1 MRVHRQLGG
10 LHMSNFNDLVGEQLK
25 TMDKL
30 LFIQSEIERC
40 QEIEAQ
46 ILELQKETELKTIQ
60 EEIKRMQEDL
70 AQIHD
75 IFQQQTEEVIRSYQG
90 KIHQT
95 V

>member
-1 MRVHRQLGG
+1 
-10 LHMSNFNDLVGEQLK
+10 MSNFNDLVGEQLK

-40 QEIEAQ
+40 QEIETQ

-60 EEIKRMQEDL
+60 EEIRRMHEEL
-70 AQIHD
+70 AQIHEL
-75 IFQQQTEEVIRSYQG
+75 FQQQTEEVIRSYQE

>member
-1 MRVHRQLGG
+1 M
-10 LHMSNFNDLVGEQLK
+10 MSNFNALVSEQLK

-40 QEIEAQ
+40 QELEKQ
-46 ILELQKETELKTIQ
+46 ILELQKKTELQPIQ
-60 EEIKRMQEDL
+60 EEIKRMQDEL
-70 AQIHD
+70 TQIHD
-75 IFQQQTEEVIRSYQG
+75 LFQQQTEEVIRSYQG

>member
-1 MRVHRQLGG
+1 M
-10 LHMSNFNDLVGEQLK
+10 MSNFNALVGEQLK

-40 QEIEAQ
+40 QELEKQ
-46 ILELQKETELKTIQ
+46 ILELQKETELQPIQ
-60 EEIKRMQEDL
+60 EEIKRMQDEL
-70 AQIHD
+70 TQIHD
-75 IFQQQTEEVIRSYQG
+75 LFQQQTEEVIRSYQG

>member
-1 MRVHRQLGG
+1 
-10 LHMSNFNDLVGEQLK
+10 MSNFNDLVGEQLK

-46 ILELQKETELKTIQ
+46 ILELQKETELEMIQ
-60 EEIKRMQEDL
+60 EEIKRMQEEL
-70 AQIHD
+70 MQIHD
-75 IFQQQTEEVIRSYQG
+75 LFQKQTEEVIQSYQG
-90 KIHQT
+90 KIHQP

>member
-1 MRVHRQLGG
+1 
-10 LHMSNFNDLVGEQLK
+10 MSNFNALVSEQLK

-40 QEIEAQ
+40 QELEKQ
-46 ILELQKETELKTIQ
+46 ILELQKETELQPIQ
-60 EEIKRMQEDL
+60 EEIKRMQDEL
-70 AQIHD
+70 TQIHD
-75 IFQQQTEEVIRSYQG
+75 LFQQQTEEVIRSYQG

>member
-1 MRVHRQLGG
+1 M
-10 LHMSNFNDLVGEQLK
+10 MSDFNALVGEQLK

-40 QEIEAQ
+40 QELEKQ
-46 ILELQKETELKTIQ
+46 VLELQKETELQPIQ
-60 EEIKRMQEDL
+60 EEIKRMQDEL
-70 AQIHD
+70 TQIHD
-75 IFQQQTEEVIRSYQG
+75 LFQQQTEEVIRSYQG

>member
-1 MRVHRQLGG
+1 
-10 LHMSNFNDLVGEQLK
+10 MSNFNALVSEQLK

-40 QEIEAQ
+40 QELEKQ
-46 ILELQKETELKTIQ
+46 ILELQKKTELQPIQ
-60 EEIKRMQEDL
+60 EEIKRMQDEL
-70 AQIHD
+70 TQIHD
-75 IFQQQTEEVIRSYQG
+75 LFQQQTEEVIRSYQG

>member
-1 MRVHRQLGG
+1 M
-10 LHMSNFNDLVGEQLK
+10 MSNFNALVSEQLK

-40 QEIEAQ
+40 QELEKQ
-46 ILELQKETELKTIQ
+46 ILELQKETELQPIQ
-60 EEIKRMQEDL
+60 EEIKRMQDEL
-70 AQIHD
+70 TQIHD
-75 IFQQQTEEVIRSYQG
+75 LFQQQTEEVIRSYQG

>member
-1 MRVHRQLGG
+1 
-10 LHMSNFNDLVGEQLK
+10 MSNFNALVGEQLK

-40 QEIEAQ
+40 QELEKQ
-46 ILELQKETELKTIQ
+46 ILELQKETELQPIQ
-60 EEIKRMQEDL
+60 EEIKRMQDEL
-70 AQIHD
+70 TQIHD
-75 IFQQQTEEVIRSYQG
+75 LFQQQTEEVIRSYQG